1 MSTAIIVP
9 ARLGSTRFPR
19 KMLYPV
25 EGKPLILW
33 TAERIRR
40 EVPDVPL
47 HFAVAERELADV
59 VEAAG
64 FPAVLTRNDHPN
76 GTSRIA
82 EANAS
87 IGADRVVNIQAD
99 EPLVTEQQIRQLSAL
114 LGEPDTVM
122 STLARPFSAA
132 RDFMDPNQVKVVIGA
147 GSRALYFSR
156 SPIPFNRDTGG
167 FTPGS
172 CFLHLGM
179 YGYTGAFLERYPTLP
194 EGRLEGLEKL
204 EQLRVLEHG
213 YTIRIGVTEERT
225 LGVDTPAD
233 ADELAL
239 LLRGGLK

>member
-1 MSTAIIVP
+1 MTTAVIVP

-19 KMLYPV
+19 KMLHPV

-33 TAERIRR
+33 TAERIRQQA
-40 EVPDVPL
+40 PDVPL
-47 HFAVAERELADV
+47 HFAVAERALAEV
-59 VEAAG
+59 VGEAG
-64 FPAVLTRNDHPN
+64 FSAVLTSADHPN

-82 EANAS
+82 EANAT

-99 EPLVTEQQIRQLSAL
+99 EPLVTGQQIRRLSEL
-114 LGEPDTVM
+114 LAEPDTVM
-122 STLARPFSAA
+122 STLGRPFSAA

-167 FTPGS
+167 FTPGA

-179 YGYTGAFLERYPTLP
+179 YGYTGDFLQRYPTLSR
-194 EGRLEGLEKL
+194 GRLEELEKL

-213 YTIRIGVTEERT
+213 YTIRIGITEEPT

-233 ADELAL
+233 ADTLAQ